1 MRHRQLIRRTKCY
14 VALGLLA
21 APMAYAHDPVFGLG
35 PHTLFKGGVEVHV
48 GSHQEKAGDERA
60 TESEIAV
67 KYGLTGD
74 WVAGIE
80 LPYVHSTDESGNGR
94 GPTSLSTKY
103 RFWRKDLPGVQES
116 AAVLAK
122 AILNDGDASHG
133 HAERNGNDYLVGLAY
148 GYEGRKWYRWASI
161 RHRVNNYAANGAER
175 PNKTLVD
182 LVGGIRF
189 EPTEYRE
196 PDWVW
201 MLELNYEHTEHL
213 SALSEGL
220 PRQFGGDQWFLS
232 PGLMWTLRNFAVKT
246 GVQLPLYDDLAGNQ
260 DADDYRALV
269 ELEWHL

>member
-1 MRHRQLIRRTKCY
+1 MRHKQLIRRTKCY

-21 APMAYAHDPVFGLG
+21 APTAYAHDPVFGLG

-60 TESEIAV
+60 TESEIAI
-67 KYGLTGD
+67 KYGLTAD
-74 WVAGIE
+74 WVASIG
-80 LPYVHSTDESGNGR
+80 LPYVHSTDESDGGR

-103 RFWRKDLPGVQES
+103 RFWRNDLPGVQES

-122 AILNDGDASHG
+122 AILDDGDASHG
-133 HAERNGNDYLVGLAY
+133 QAERNGNDYLVGLAY

-161 RHRVNNYAANGAER
+161 RHRVNNDAANGAER

-201 MLELNYEHTEHL
+201 MVELNYEHTEHL

-220 PRQFGGDQWFLS
+220 PRQIGGDQWFLS